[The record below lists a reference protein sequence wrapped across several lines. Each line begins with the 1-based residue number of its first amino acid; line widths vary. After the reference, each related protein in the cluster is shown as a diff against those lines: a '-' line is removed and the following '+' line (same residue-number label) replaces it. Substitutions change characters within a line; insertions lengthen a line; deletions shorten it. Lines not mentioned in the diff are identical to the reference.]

1 MLQVLKATKVDGVYD
16 KDPKKFKDAKLL
28 KSLNYEKAMSDD
40 IKVMDDT
47 AIALAKDNALPILVC
62 NMFKAG
68 NLLKII
74 NEEEAALYSVVK

>member
-1 MLQVLKATKVDGVYD
+1 
-16 KDPKKFKDAKLL
+16 
-28 KSLNYEKAMSDD
+28 MSDD

>member
-1 MLQVLKATKVDGVYD
+1 MAFLTKTQ
-16 KDPKKFKDAKLL
+16 KKFKDAKLL

-62 NMFKAG
+62 NMFKAWKFIK
-68 NLLKII
+68 NNKMKKKQPYTQL
-74 NEEEAALYSVVK
+74 